1 MDENV
6 KEHND
11 DVDSK
16 FEQHVQQYG
25 VGPAETTPKLSVRH
39 VISLV
44 QAATG
49 NAYYS
54 PRSALHTHQHHA

>member
-1 MDENV
+1 MDEQV
-6 KEHND
+6 KQHND
-11 DVDSK
+11 HVDSK

-25 VGPAETTPKLSVRH
+25 VEPEVTEPKLSVRH